1 MKAKVD
7 NIVVASV
14 IGLVVG
20 FGAAG
25 ISTVSV
31 KEHILEGIFAAMIG
45 ASLSFFLQFT
55 YVEGHIFHK
64 YYRWLERLRENQDIG
79 HIAMPLGLC
88 AYCQNIWLTTIAFA
102 LISVFMDTSWWMF
115 IPSTAFAHVFLS
127 TLDKLFWQDGK
138 S

>member
-1 MKAKVD
+1 MKRDKI
-7 NIVVASV
+7 NHIVSASI

-25 ISTVSV
+25 ISSITV
-31 KEHILEGIFAAMIG
+31 KEHILEGIFAAMVG

-55 YVEGHIFHK
+55 YVEGHIFNF
-64 YYRWLERLRENQDIG
+64 YYRWLERLRENKNFG
-79 HIAMPLGLC
+79 TLSMPLGLC

-102 LISVFMDTSWWMF
+102 VISVFMETSWWMW

-127 TLDKLFWQDGK
+127 TLDKLFWQDK
-138 S
+138 

>member
-1 MKAKVD
+1 MKRDKI
-7 NIVVASV
+7 NHIVSASI

-25 ISTVSV
+25 ISSITV
-31 KEHILEGIFAAMIG
+31 KEHILEGIFAAMVG

-55 YVEGHIFHK
+55 YVEGHIFNF
-64 YYRWLERLRENQDIG
+64 YYRWLERLRENKNFG
-79 HIAMPLGLC
+79 TLSMPLGLC

-102 LISVFMDTSWWMF
+102 LISVFMETSWWMW

-127 TLDKLFWQDGK
+127 TLDKLFWQDK
-138 S
+138 

>member
-1 MKAKVD
+1 MKRDKI
-7 NIVVASV
+7 NHIVSAAI

-25 ISTVSV
+25 ISSITV
-31 KEHILEGIFAAMIG
+31 KEHILEGIFAAMVG

-55 YVEGHIFHK
+55 YVEGHIFHF
-64 YYRWLERLRENQDIG
+64 YYRWLERLRENKNFG
-79 HIAMPLGLC
+79 TLSMPLGLC

-102 LISVFMDTSWWMF
+102 LISVFMETSWWMW

-127 TLDKLFWQDGK
+127 TLDKLFWQDK
-138 S
+138 